1 MYICI
6 HGCADGCTVVP
17 MSTVQPKKP
26 ARRSPLRRLATP
38 FVAPPVFDFWA
49 QRLHPTWSW
58 DRALARVVALAP
70 AASNA
75 VTLTLKPN
83 RHWAGALPGQHVNLT
98 AEIDGVR
105 ITRSYSLD
113 APVAADGRVTVTVKG
128 VDGGRMSGHLL
139 AAARR
144 GDVLD
149 IGPAFGDLVLPAKPE
164 GAWLFLAA
172 GSGVTPLMALV
183 RQLAGQD
190 MPVPVTLV
198 YWARTRA
205 ELCFVQELRAL
216 AARHPGFNVRFVLT
230 RETAGADD
238 EAAGR
243 IDAALLDA
251 LVPDLAAR
259 QVYACGPGG
268 FVATA
273 TTLLEGRVPLL
284 RSEAFTPPPM
294 PATDDS
300 GTVEVRLARSG
311 RALQL
316 PRGVALLQALEA
328 EGLKPKSGCRMGICN
343 TCACGKAVGATRDLR
358 TGTPHT
364 EATAA
369 LKLCVSSAVSDLVL
383 DL

>member
-1 MYICI
+1 MYKCI
-6 HGCADGCTVVP
+6 HGCADGCTFHT
-17 MSTVQPKKP
+17 MSTVQPFKP
-26 ARRSPLRRLATP
+26 ARRSRLRRLASP

-58 DRALARVVALAP
+58 ERPLARVVAHAP
-70 AASNA
+70 AADNA

-83 RHWAGALPGQHVNLT
+83 RHWRGAAPGQHVNLT
-98 AEIDGVR
+98 ADIDGVR

-113 APVAADGRVTVTVKG
+113 APVAADGRITVTVKG
-128 VDGGRMSGHLL
+128 VDEGRMSRHLL

-144 GDVLD
+144 GDVFD
-149 IGPAFGDLVLPAKPE
+149 IGPAFGDLVLPKRVE
-164 GAWLFLAA
+164 GTWLFLAA

-183 RQLAGQD
+183 RQLAGQG

-205 ELCFVQELRAL
+205 ELCFIDELRTL
-216 AARHPGFNVRFVLT
+216 AAQHPSFDVRFVLT
-230 RETAGADD
+230 REAATAAD
-238 EAAGR
+238 EAGGR
-243 IDAALLDA
+243 IDGALLDS
-251 LVPDLAAR
+251 LVPDLDLR
-259 QVYACGPGG
+259 QTYACGPGG

-273 TTLLEGRVPLL
+273 TGLLEGRVPLL
-284 RSEAFTPPPM
+284 RSEAFTPPPR
-294 PATDDS
+294 PQTDDS
-300 GTVEVRLARSG
+300 GTVEVRLLRSG

-316 PRGVALLQALEA
+316 ARGVPLLEALEA

-343 TCACGKAVGATRDLR
+343 TCACGKASGATRDLR
-358 TGTPHT
+358 TGAANT

-369 LKLCVSSAVSDLVL
+369 LKLCISSAVSDLVL

>member
-1 MYICI
+1 
-6 HGCADGCTVVP
+6 
-17 MSTVQPKKP
+17 MSTVQPLKP
-26 ARRSPLRRLATP
+26 SRRSRLRRLATP
-38 FVAPPVFDFWA
+38 FVVPPVFDFWA

-58 DRALARVVALAP
+58 ERPLARVVAHAP

-83 RHWAGALPGQHVNLT
+83 RHWAGAQAGQHVNLT
-98 AEIDGVR
+98 ADIDGVR

-113 APVAADGRVTVTVKG
+113 APVAADGRITVTVKG
-128 VDGGRMSGHLL
+128 VDEGRMSRHLL

-144 GDVLD
+144 GDVFD
-149 IGPAFGDLVLPAKPE
+149 IGPAFGDLVLPAQVD
-164 GAWLFLAA
+164 GNWLFLAA

-183 RQLAGQD
+183 RQLAGQG
-190 MPVPVTLV
+190 MPVPLTLV

-205 ELCFVQELRAL
+205 ELCFVDELRAL
-216 AARHPGFNVRFVLT
+216 AARRAGFEVRFVLT
-230 RETAGADD
+230 REAATADD

-243 IDAALLDA
+243 IDAALLDT
-251 LVPDLAAR
+251 LVPDLATR
-259 QVYACGPGG
+259 QVFACGPGG

-273 TTLLEGRVPLL
+273 TGLVEDRVPLL
-284 RSEAFTPPPM
+284 RTEAFTPPPR
-294 PATDDS
+294 PQTDDS
-300 GTVEVRLARSG
+300 GMVEVRLARSG

-316 PRGVALLQALEA
+316 PRGVPLLQALEA

-343 TCACGKAVGATRDLR
+343 TCACGKSAGATRDLR
-358 TGTPHT
+358 TGAANT

-369 LKLCVSSAVSDLVL
+369 LKLCISSAVSDLVL